1 MIAHTSVGSL
11 TSLSF
16 SCEVWH
22 PASSFALLSFSPSTS
37 SRDLSLSSRSSSFSL
52 TSPWLVSVPSLLL
65 FFCST
70 MARGP
75 SLSVASSRSRSQSLQ
90 CPPRWLPSAKTHRNA
105 D

>member
-1 MIAHTSVGSL
+1 MIAHTSVGSV

-37 SRDLSLSSRSSSFSL
+37 SRDLSLSSRRSSFSWRSAL
-52 TSPWLVSVPSLLL
+52 TSPWLVSVPSLFL

-75 SLSVASSRSRSQSLQ
+75 SLPVASSLQS
-90 CPPRWLPSAKTHRNA
+90 PPLLAPIRKNA
-105 D
+105 S